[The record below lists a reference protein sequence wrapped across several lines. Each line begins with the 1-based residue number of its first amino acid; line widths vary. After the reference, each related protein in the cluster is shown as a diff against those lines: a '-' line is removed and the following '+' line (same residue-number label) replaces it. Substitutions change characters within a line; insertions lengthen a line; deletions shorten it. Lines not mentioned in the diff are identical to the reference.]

1 MHPVKFSFTKRGEN
15 EGGNETLF
23 QGFSYE
29 ERFDIGEVP
38 PTQVRKKK
46 IDNCVILSE
55 INLGEKRKV
64 FGENKVFMHFL
75 HV

>member
-1 MHPVKFSFTKRGEN
+1 M
-15 EGGNETLF
+15 F

-38 PTQVRKKK
+38 LTQVRKRK
-46 IDNCVILSE
+46 IDNCVILSA
-55 INLGEKRKV
+55 INLGENRKV
-64 FGENKVFMHFL
+64 SGENKVFMYFL